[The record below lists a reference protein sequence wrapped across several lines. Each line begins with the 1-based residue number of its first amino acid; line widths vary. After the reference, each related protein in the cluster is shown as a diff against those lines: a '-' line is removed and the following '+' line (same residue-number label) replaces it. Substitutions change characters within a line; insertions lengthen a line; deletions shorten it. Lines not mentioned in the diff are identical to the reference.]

1 MYAIDP
7 KRIDLVEEFRRSP
20 LGPHSPELTL
30 LVNRLRL
37 IPAEERHFIV
47 CTSRAREWVVG
58 KMPARR
64 GAPLELVTG
73 AVFDDYADAVWEV
86 FRLRWQTVTGEV
98 LRTGAR

>member
-7 KRIDLVEEFRRSP
+7 KRMDLVDEFRARP
-20 LGPHSPELTL
+20 FGPHSPELTL

-47 CTSRAREWVVG
+47 CTRRAREWVIA
-58 KMPARR
+58 KMPAQR

-73 AVFDDYADAVWEV
+73 AVFDNYVDAVWEV
-86 FRLRWQTVTGEV
+86 FRLRWQTVTGEAV
-98 LRTGAR
+98 ET